1 MRQTRARGLRVGD
14 ATLHIKTIGGR
25 SYVYESVRR
34 GGKST
39 SRCWGRI
46 DSAVIADARA
56 FAEDC
61 RLDREMTRAADARAE
76 ALRMAPILELRRS
89 VSEFGREVDEAVSM
103 ALESLGYHRGK
114 RGPWR
119 KRRGWNVGEAT
130 KVRLSRTPI
139 GELIYLANK
148 GDALAAEKLPAA
160 LVAAASR
167 SGGDVET
174 ETISFMLDVLPTPKE
189 AAEARV
195 ELMRR
200 ELAPP
205 GSSPIVRLMASRVV
219 ADWVMVQVW
228 EKYLAGAWSGK
239 FKSTVGQVERWEKSL
254 NSAILRYQR
263 GLVALARI
271 RRLTL
276 PVLVGQ
282 INVAAPGSQQVN
294 QACLER
300 PAEN

>member
-1 MRQTRARGLRVGD
+1 LVAGVKALDER
-14 ATLHIKTIGGR
+14 
-25 SYVYESVRR
+25 
-34 GGKST
+34 
-39 SRCWGRI
+39 
-46 DSAVIADARA
+46 
-56 FAEDC
+56 C

-76 ALRMAPILELRRS
+76 ARSMAPLLELRRS
-89 VSEFGREVDEAVSM
+89 VFEFGREVDEAVSA
-103 ALESLGYHRGK
+103 ALESLGYHRRK

-119 KRRGWNVGEAT
+119 KKRGWGVGEET
-130 KVRLSRTPI
+130 KVQLSRTPI
-139 GELIYLANK
+139 GQLIFLANK

-174 ETISFMLDVLPTPKE
+174 ETVNFMLEAVLPSPRE

-219 ADWVMVQVW
+219 ADWVMVQAW
-228 EKYLAGAWSGK
+228 EKYLALGWSGK
-239 FKSTVGQVERWEKSL
+239 FKATVGQMNRWEKSH
-254 NSAILRYQR
+254 NSAVLRYQR

-271 RRLTL
+271 QRLAL
-276 PVLVGQ
+276 PVVVGQ
-282 INVAAPGSQQVN
+282 INVAVDNRQQTLREV
-294 QACLER
+294 E
-300 PAEN
+300 P

>member
-1 MRQTRARGLRVGD
+1 
-14 ATLHIKTIGGR
+14 
-25 SYVYESVRR
+25 
-34 GGKST
+34 
-39 SRCWGRI
+39 
-46 DSAVIADARA
+46 VIADAKA

-76 ALRMAPILELRRS
+76 ARSMAPILELRRS
-89 VSEFGREVDEAVSM
+89 VFEFGREVDEAVSV
-103 ALESLGYHRGK
+103 ALESLGYHRRK

-130 KVRLSRTPI
+130 KVQLSRTPI

-174 ETISFMLDVLPTPKE
+174 ETISFMLDVLPSSKE

-228 EKYLAGAWSGK
+228 EKYLAGGWSGK
-239 FKSTVGQVERWEKSL
+239 FKATAGQVERWEKSH
-254 NSAILRYQR
+254 NSAVLRYQR

-271 RRLTL
+271 QRLTL
-276 PVLVGQ
+276 PVVVGQ
-282 INVAAPGSQQVN
+282 LNVAVDNRRQT
-294 QACLER
+294 LRMETDR
-300 PAEN
+300 RAEP